1 MTAGTYGEGIFLTT
15 NVDRYSE
22 RMGYDAN
29 GNITSISRYGKKS
42 SGYGLMDNLTITYS
56 GNQLS
61 NVSETVADYDYSGS
75 FEYKKAK
82 GSQYMYNRNGSLIAD
97 KSRGIVYITYDFN
110 NNPKQIYFDN
120 GNVTK
125 YVYSASGEKLRVVH
139 YTAKPNITRQFGR
152 LPAELTVAQ
161 ILQSDSTDYLLGG
174 SLVLKNGKI
183 DKLLFDGG
191 YAKATATGTYTDSFA
206 FYYYNQDHLGNN
218 REVVDP
224 SGNVVQVTNY
234 YPFGAPYAD
243 VSAVKNADKQSY
255 KYNGK
260 ELDTMHGLNT
270 YDHGARQNYSILGRW
285 DRIDPRCEDYYDLS
299 PYVYCGDNPILCVDP
314 DGKAI
319 ETVGDVANVLY
330 DVGVAIYNHVKGNH
344 ETAKSHWVDAGADV
358 AATFVPFVPAGTT
371 KLVKGAKVVK
381 SADKASDV
389 AKGVDKVADANHA
402 KELIKKG
409 RSGRQARLKELGN
422 DPKLGKADRGWIK
435 QERNQIER
443 GKRSTIRNPKGKVL
457 AHPRGKEAAKGN
469 SYKESQL
476 QLESNHKIQ
485 HKHDN
490 NGKNNSPK

>member
-1 MTAGTYGEGIFLTT
+1 MPGTY
-15 NVDRYSE
+15 
-22 RMGYDAN
+22 MGA
-29 GNITSISRYGKKS
+29 
-42 SGYGLMDNLTITYS
+42 
-56 GNQLS
+56 
-61 NVSETVADYDYSGS
+61 
-75 FEYKKAK
+75 
-82 GSQYMYNRNGSLIAD
+82 SLQ
-97 KSRGIVYITYDFN
+97 
-110 NNPKQIYFDN
+110 P
-120 GNVTK
+120 
-125 YVYSASGEKLRVVH
+125 
-139 YTAKPNITRQFGR
+139 
-152 LPAELTVAQ
+152 
-161 ILQSDSTDYLLGG
+161 
-174 SLVLKNGKI
+174 
-183 DKLLFDGG
+183 
-191 YAKATATGTYTDSFA
+191 
-206 FYYYNQDHLGNN
+206 
-218 REVVDP
+218 
-224 SGNVVQVTNY
+224 
-234 YPFGAPYAD
+234 
-243 VSAVKNADKQSY
+243 Y

-260 ELDTMHGLNT
+260 ELDLMHGLNT
-270 YDHGARQNYSILGRW
+270 YNHGARQNYSILGRW

-319 ETVGDVANVLY
+319 ETAWDVANVLY
-330 DVGVAIYNHVKGNH
+330 DVGAAIYNHVKGDH